1 MEAEMKRELSC
12 QGFTMIEILIALT
25 LLGLVLGVFCQI
37 FFSQAEAYQTQ
48 AKTIQRQQELRAGLE
63 IIARDFRSA
72 GYPLLDQ
79 SFLKDLTTWIPSSFI
94 PKAPQIVTPKGVF
107 TVTSGGDNPD
117 VLSLVILL
125 SSETNPTTLAQ
136 QALAGDT
143 SIRLALSGSESDA
156 QYNISDMIYIG
167 KPAETAQVKAI
178 SGQMLIIDTDPF
190 QPGNQGLKNS
200 YPLGTEVGEISLVSY
215 AVFNDKNDPGGKYHD
230 QGIPVLKRKINA
242 CGFEPLAENII
253 DLKIIPIKPDLF
265 QLRLSV
271 RINFPP
277 TAKERMLTMS
287 TQIMKRN

>member
-1 MEAEMKRELSC
+1 MKRKHSC

-25 LLGLVLGVFCQI
+25 LLGMVLGVFYRI

-63 IIARDFRSA
+63 MIVRDFRSA

-79 SFLKDLTTWIPSSFI
+79 SFLKDLMAWIPSSFI
-94 PKAPQIVTPKGVF
+94 PKAPQIVTPNGIF

-117 VLSLVILL
+117 ILSLVILL

-143 SIRLALSGSESDA
+143 SIRLALSGSESEA
-156 QYNISDMIYIG
+156 QYNISDTIYIG

-178 SGQMLIIDTDPF
+178 SGQTLIIDTDPF
-190 QPGNQGLKNS
+190 KPGNQGLKNS
-200 YPLGTEVGEISLVSY
+200 YLPGTEVGEISLVSY
-215 AVFNDKNDPGGKYHD
+215 AVFNDQNDPGGKYHD
-230 QGIPVLKRKINA
+230 PGIPVLKRKINA
-242 CGFEPLAENII
+242 CGFEPLAENIV
-253 DLKIIPIKPDLF
+253 DLKIIPIKSDLF

-277 TAKERMLTMS
+277 TAKERVLTMS

>member
-1 MEAEMKRELSC
+1 MKRELSS

-25 LLGLVLGVFCQI
+25 LLGVALGTFCQI
-37 FFSQAEAYQTQ
+37 FISQSEAYKTQ
-48 AKTIQRQQELRAGLE
+48 ANIVQRQQELRAGLE

-79 SFLKDLTTWIPSSFI
+79 SFLKDLTAWIPSSFI
-94 PKAPQIVTPKGVF
+94 PKTPQIVTPNGTV

-117 VLSLVILL
+117 ILSLVILL

-143 SIRLALSGSESDA
+143 SIRLSLSGSESEA
-156 QYNISDMIYIG
+156 QYNISDTIYIG

-178 SGQMLIIDTDPF
+178 AGQTLIIDTDPF

-200 YPLGTEVGEISLVSY
+200 YLPGTEVGEISLVSY
-215 AVFNDKNDPGGKYHD
+215 AVFNDQNDPGGKYHD
-230 QGIPVLKRKINA
+230 PGIPVLKRKINA
-242 CGFEPLAENII
+242 CGFEPLAEDII
-253 DLKIIPIKPDLF
+253 DLKIIPIKSDLF
-265 QLRLSV
+265 QVRLSV

-277 TAKERMLTMS
+277 TAKERVLTMS

>member
-1 MEAEMKRELSC
+1 MKRELSC
-12 QGFTMIEILIALT
+12 PGFTMIEILMVLT
-25 LLGLVLGVFCQI
+25 LLGLVLGVVCRI
-37 FFSQAEAYQTQ
+37 FFSQAEAYQSQ

-79 SFLKDLTTWIPSSFI
+79 AFLKDQTAWLPSSFI
-94 PKAPQIVTPKGVF
+94 PNVPQIVTPKGIF

-117 VLSLVILL
+117 ILSLVILL
-125 SSETNPTTLAQ
+125 SGETNPTTLAQ

-143 SIRLALSGSESDA
+143 AIRLNLSGSEVNA
-156 QYNISDMIYIG
+156 QYNISDIIYIG
-167 KPAETAQVKAI
+167 EPAETAQVKAI
-178 SGQMLIIDTDPF
+178 SGQWLIIDTDPS

-200 YPLGTEVGEISLVSY
+200 YLPGTEVGEISLVSY
-215 AVFNDKNDPGGKYHD
+215 AVFNDQNDPGGKYHD

-271 RINFPP
+271 RINFPS
-277 TAKERMLTMS
+277 TSKEKVLTMS
-287 TQIMKRN
+287 TQLMKRK

>member
-1 MEAEMKRELSC
+1 MGDEMKRKLSC

-48 AKTIQRQQELRAGLE
+48 SKTIQRQQELRAGLE

-79 SFLKDLTTWIPSSFI
+79 SFLKDLTAWIPGSFI
-94 PKAPQIVTPKGVF
+94 PKAPQIVTPNGIF

-117 VLSLVILL
+117 ILSLVILL

-143 SIRLALSGSESDA
+143 SIRLALSDSENEA

-178 SGQMLIIDTDPF
+178 SGQWLIIDTDPF

-200 YPLGTEVGEISLVSY
+200 YLPGTEVGEISFVSY
-215 AVFNDKNDPGGKYHD
+215 AVFNDQNDPGGKYHD
-230 QGIPVLKRKINA
+230 PGIPVLKRKINA

-253 DLKIIPIKPDLF
+253 DLKIIPIKPDLS

-271 RINFPP
+271 QINFPL
-277 TAKERMLTMS
+277 TTKERMLTMS
-287 TQIMKRN
+287 TQIMKRK

>member
-1 MEAEMKRELSC
+1 MKRELSS
-12 QGFTMIEILIALT
+12 QGFTMIEILITLT
-25 LLGLVLGVFCQI
+25 LLGVVLGTFCQI
-37 FFSQAEAYQTQ
+37 FISQSEAYKTQ
-48 AKTIQRQQELRAGLE
+48 ANIVQRQQELRAGLE

-79 SFLKDLTTWIPSSFI
+79 SFLKDLTAWIPSSFI
-94 PKAPQIVTPKGVF
+94 PKAPQIVTPNGIF

-117 VLSLVILL
+117 ILSLVILL

-143 SIRLALSGSESDA
+143 SIRLALSGSESEA
-156 QYNISDMIYIG
+156 QYNISDTIYIG

-178 SGQMLIIDTDPF
+178 SGQTLIIDTDPF

-200 YPLGTEVGEISLVSY
+200 YLPGTEVGEISLVSY
-215 AVFNDKNDPGGKYHD
+215 AVFNDQNDPGGKYHD
-230 QGIPVLKRKINA
+230 PGIPVLKRKINA

-253 DLKIIPIKPDLF
+253 DLKIIPIKSDLF
-265 QLRLSV
+265 QVRLSV

-277 TAKERMLTMS
+277 TAKERVLTMS